1 MYPQTFV
8 LGNQNQINMSN
19 NSTHQIS
26 CPSCRHT
33 GEFKRWDSINVDLDP
48 DMREKAKCGAI
59 FTWTCPNCGETFTV
73 PYATLYHD
81 MKRNLMIY
89 YLPTRPENG
98 KGLSIS
104 SFKHH
109 FSLNPEYTYRCTYE
123 IGDFMEKIAELESG
137 LDDRVIEL
145 LKMVITGKKH
155 PKDLPADVELRFVAA
170 VPDNGGEPK
179 TLMFR
184 CVTGKENNS
193 KDQKVMM
200 VPFEVYKDLDKEPM
214 ARKMFEQE
222 AEFPEVSQAF
232 LRRLLGK

>member
-1 MYPQTFV
+1 MYPLTFV
-8 LGNQNQINMSN
+8 LGNQNQINMSK
-19 NSTHQIS
+19 NSTHQIP
-26 CPSCRHT
+26 CPSCGHT
-33 GEFKRWDSINVDLDP
+33 GEFTRWDSINVDLDP

-59 FTWTCPNCGETFTV
+59 FTWTCPHCGETFTV

-89 YLPTRPENG
+89 YLPTRPEDG

-123 IGDFMEKIAELESG
+123 IEDFMEKIAQLESG

-145 LKMVITGKKH
+145 LKMVMTGKNH
-155 PKDLPADVELRFVAA
+155 PKDLPENAELRFVAA

>member
-1 MYPQTFV
+1 
-8 LGNQNQINMSN
+8 MSKI
-19 NSTHQIS
+19 STHQIS

-33 GEFKRWDSINVDLDP
+33 GEFTRWDSINVDLDP

-59 FTWTCPNCGETFTV
+59 FTWTCPHCGETFTV

-109 FSLNPEYTYRCTYE
+109 FSHNPEYTYRCTYE
-123 IGDFMEKIAELESG
+123 IEDFMEKIAQLESG

-145 LKMVITGKKH
+145 LKMVVTGKNRR
-155 PKDLPADVELRFVAA
+155 PADVPEDVVLRFVMV
-170 VPDNGGEPK
+170 VPGNDGKPK
-179 TLMFR
+179 SLMFN
-184 CVTGKENNS
+184 CATGERLSPKE
-193 KDQKVMM
+193 QKVMM
-200 VPFEVYKDLDKEPM
+200 VPYEIYEDLDKEPM

-222 AEFPEVSQAF
+222 AEFPEVSQEF
-232 LRRLLGK
+232 LRQLLRRK